1 MTSESPIKSM
11 GETQEQNQKTADLT
25 SSSTDNKNQSRQHVS
40 QNSPSKSSTGNTN
53 SPTKSR
59 NRRRND
65 AKRRSG
71 GYKKQQAT
79 NNTDQSEKPNQQQ
92 ESKSH
97 HVDPKDV
104 SESTDDQGSSIPAQQ
119 PSESANSNIIIGTN
133 DKQSDANKNKEIQEL
148 KNDLLSRKSQ
158 VESFYKQVVDRLKK
172 VEKLEASLLSTTK
185 ACNQFEKLFQQEL
198 SARNKLESEND
209 SLKQTINRLK
219 AQISNH
225 ERNKFSNDELV
236 RVLNATLMERDT
248 EVSILKLK
256 LTRLQTS
263 SSSTAKLDLSLATPT
278 KADPR
283 HVFSSTGRSN
293 SEFDRNSYVRS
304 SMIAEAASV
313 RASTS
318 QLQPVDR
325 DASVWATVPEEL
337 TPSRRPQMLE
347 NSFER
352 IYGDR
357 SNHYGNAVSL
367 LNNHS
372 STPFT
377 RERHYKTL
385 PKSMKSPSQEFSENA
400 ENSAEKQASTIGNGD
415 IDETSQCKITNL
427 DCSNSTSHSNGNK
440 TSDSHSDSKPQ
451 LASTSNASPA
461 TPDKPKPVNMK
472 SRENFTKSS
481 KGSLTAFDSSH
492 YSTIA
497 DGLRASSG
505 ANGDPPSLPTRA
517 PTTPIKISSGL
528 KKIFGKF
535 RRSDSSTNSQD
546 KYDLT
551 ASVTSTPAASPFK
564 RGANR
569 STVVGMPR
577 DIRAHVSPTRQAMN
591 FQTDKPFAEWDTD
604 MLVDWLTMIG
614 LSMYTMQCRRWV
626 KCGAHIM
633 NATPAEVD
641 KGLGIT
647 NPLHRKKLRL
657 AISELNGDCDKVT
670 KAAAK
675 LDYLWVARWLD
686 DIGLPQYK
694 ESFINARVDGRVL
707 NYLTVEDLVSMGVKS
722 VLHHASIRCGIKVLR
737 SIKFDLQLL
746 KRRATS
752 EEVEQMNSMRRQM
765 NLEVNDKDSQ
775 SFDQAIVEASD
786 VRLWTCHRVMEWLRL
801 IDFAEFA
808 PNLRGS
814 GVHGGLII
822 FEDGFNIDT
831 MCSLLSIPINR
842 TLLRRHLSTFFKE
855 LIGKDIAQ
863 SKRQYQD
870 LPSNQQLNPL
880 AEIKTHK
887 KSQWFSKLKSSKV
900 GQDGMDEYL
909 CPMYPI
915 EPHIIKSPN
924 RKNDLTT
931 KLEEPHLSR
940 IPESINV

>member
-1 MTSESPIKSM
+1 M
-11 GETQEQNQKTADLT
+11 GETQQQNIEEQSQKTTDLT
-25 SSSTDNKNQSRQHVS
+25 HSSTDNRNQSRQHVS
-40 QNSPSKSSTGNTN
+40 QNSPSKSNAGSAN

-71 GYKKQQAT
+71 GGGHKKQQAN
-79 NNTDQSEKPNQQQ
+79 NNTELSEKQDQRPEVKQGHIGLRDDVKPNNDQ
-92 ESKSH
+92 ENPIPTQKQPEFADTNFNS
-97 HVDPKDV
+97 PPAPN
-104 SESTDDQGSSIPAQQ
+104 SEQF
-119 PSESANSNIIIGTN
+119 
-133 DKQSDANKNKEIQEL
+133 DANKDKEVQEL
-148 KNDLLSRKSQ
+148 KSDLILRKAQ

-185 ACNQFEKLFQQEL
+185 TCNEFERLLQQEL
-198 SARNKLESEND
+198 NARTKLESENET
-209 SLKQTINRLK
+209 LKQSITRLK
-219 AQISNH
+219 TQINVH
-225 ERNKFSNDELV
+225 ERNKFSNDELI
-236 RVLNATLMERDT
+236 RVLNATLMERET

-256 LTRLQTS
+256 LTRMQTS
-263 SSSTAKLDLSLATPT
+263 SSSTAKLDSTLHVPS

-283 HVFSSTGRSN
+283 HVYASTGRSN
-293 SEFDRNSYVRS
+293 SEFDRNSYIRS

-337 TPSRRPQMLE
+337 TPSKRPQMLE

-352 IYGDR
+352 IYGDC
-357 SNHYGNAVSL
+357 SFASL
-367 LNNHS
+367 S
-372 STPFT
+372 SQSTPFT
-377 RERHYKTL
+377 RDRHYKTL
-385 PKSMKSPSQEFSENA
+385 PKSMKSPTREPPVNTTVSNVIFVDDTNEDSLH
-400 ENSAEKQASTIGNGD
+400 
-415 IDETSQCKITNL
+415 CKITNL
-427 DCSNSTSHSNGNK
+427 DDSNSTNQSNGNK
-440 TSDSHSDSKPQ
+440 SSNLHSDSKLQ
-451 LASTSNASPA
+451 SASTSNRALS
-461 TPDKPKPVNMK
+461 TPDKPKTVDTHGSVKSSKKLDSDPVHAN
-472 SRENFTKSS
+472 KSS

-492 YSTIA
+492 YSTIT
-497 DGLRASSG
+497 DTIRGSG
-505 ANGDPPSLPTRA
+505 DTNGGPPSFPIRV
-517 PTTPIKISSGL
+517 PTTPVKISSGL
-528 KKIFGKF
+528 KRIFDKF
-535 RRSDSSTNSQD
+535 RRSDSSTNSNSPNDPQ
-546 KYDLT
+546 
-551 ASVTSTPAASPFK
+551 ASSTNTPTASPFK

-569 STVVGMPR
+569 STVVGVQR
-577 DIRAHVSPTRQAMN
+577 DIRASPMRQAMN
-591 FQTDKPFAEWDTD
+591 FKTDKPFAEWDTD
-604 MLVDWLTMIG
+604 MLVDWLAMIG
-614 LSMYTMQCRRWV
+614 LSMYTAQCRRWV

-657 AISELNGDCDKVT
+657 AISELNGDCDKIT

-675 LDYLWVARWLD
+675 LDYLWVARWID

-694 ESFINARVDGRVL
+694 EAFINARVDGRVL
-707 NYLTVEDLVSMGVKS
+707 NYLTVEDLVSLGVKS
-722 VLHHASIRCGIKVLR
+722 VLHHASIRCGIRVLR
-737 SIKFDLQLL
+737 SIHFDLQQL

-752 EEVEQMNSMRRQM
+752 EEVEQMNSMRQQI
-765 NLEVNDKDSQ
+765 NLDGSNKDSPT
-775 SFDQAIVEASD
+775 FDQAIVEVSE

-814 GVHGGLII
+814 GVHGGLIM

-831 MCSLLSIPINR
+831 MCSLLSIPISR

-863 SKRQYQD
+863 RKRQHQD
-870 LPSNQQLNPL
+870 LPSNQQLNPS

-887 KSQWFSKLKSSKV
+887 KSQLWFGKLKSSRV
-900 GQDGMDEYL
+900 GQDALDEYL

-915 EPHIIKSPN
+915 EPHLIKSLR
-924 RKNDLTT
+924 RKSDLGTT
-931 KLEEPHLSR
+931 LEEPHLSR